1 MCFCSGLKSPE
12 VGKSSQKLSLC
23 WHCWSLFVQKTN
35 AWGVLARRSLL
46 VSFFTA
52 SGASRPSIHC
62 SLRSRNTVSYFRRN
76 IGTLTVVLPF
86 SAAFWRHL
94 ASNSIKK
101 PVGNHCYKKMLNGE
115 RKVTANLSLGSI
127 LVTKIAPHLIKRM
140 KKWGSEFSGVS
151 EMPKKWQK

>member
-1 MCFCSGLKSPE
+1 MCFCSGLKSPK

-62 SLRSRNTVSYFRRN
+62 SLRSRNTVFHFRRN
-76 IGTLTVVLPF
+76 IGTLTVLLPF
-86 SAAFWRHL
+86 SAAFWIHL
-94 ASNSIKK
+94 ASESIRK
-101 PVGNHCYKKMLNGE
+101 PVGNDCYKKMLNGK
-115 RKVTANLSLGSI
+115 RQVTRNLSLGSI
-127 LVTKIAPHLIKRM
+127 LMPKKATHLIKRM
-140 KKWGSEFSGVS
+140 EKWGSEFSGVP
-151 EMPKKWQK
+151 EMPKKCQR